1 MTHMSKQ
8 GGEAKLI
15 RQAKLIRWDEAP
27 MAKRHTV
34 ETVDRSFRDIM
45 DKYAPFGGKVMV
57 FGGDFR
63 QVLPK
68 STRAETVDASIVRSY
83 FWPLM
88 EKIKLTTNM

>member
-1 MTHMSKQ
+1 
-8 GGEAKLI
+8 
-15 RQAKLIRWDEAP
+15 

-34 ETVDRSFRDIM
+34 ETVDRCFHDIM
-45 DKYAPFGGKVMV
+45 DKDAPFGGKVMV

-68 STRAETVDASIVRSY
+68 CTRAETLDASLVRSY

-88 EKIKLTTNM
+88 KKIKLTTNM